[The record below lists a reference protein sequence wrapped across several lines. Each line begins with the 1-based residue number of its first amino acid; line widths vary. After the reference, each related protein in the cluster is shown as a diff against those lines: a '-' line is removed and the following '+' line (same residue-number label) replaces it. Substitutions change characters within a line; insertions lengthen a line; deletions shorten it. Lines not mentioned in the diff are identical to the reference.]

1 VADSF
6 RVGCIGRLGESEM
19 RGAMRATLAEM
30 GVTDCS
36 AGRRPAAAAVTPT
49 VRL

>member
-1 VADSF
+1 M
-6 RVGCIGRLGESEM
+6 RRLGESGM
-19 RGAMRATLAEM
+19 RGALEAMRATLAEM

-36 AGRRPAAAAVTPT
+36 AGRRPAAEAVTPT